1 MRALL
6 RTLAIVLPL
15 VGLAYTWH
23 ATRQS
28 AAQGVEWDVAV
39 TGYDP
44 RDLLRGHYIRF
55 TYVWPDDSL
64 TTPTPGSVTDEAF
77 SATRLCIEG
86 EAPAIRRT
94 TRMTDQDQ
102 AGNCQGIART
112 ANPGPH
118 PGPMAPGQ
126 ISSVPREGRLF
137 VPQSEA
143 AGLER
148 ALADPAQ
155 QAILR
160 FRLKPDGE
168 IIPLRLSFQP
178 KPAAGAQP

>member
-1 MRALL
+1 MRGLL

-15 VGLAYTWH
+15 AGLAYTWH

-55 TYVWPDDSL
+55 AYIWPEDGL
-64 TTPTPGSVTDEAF
+64 TTATPGLVTEDAR

-102 AGNCQGIART
+102 AADCQGIART
-112 ANPGPH
+112 ANSALH

-126 ISSVPREGRLF
+126 TSTVPREGRLF
-137 VPQSEA
+137 VAQSEA

-148 ALADPAQ
+148 ALANPAQ

-178 KPAAGAQP
+178 KPAAGAQR